1 MNATSA
7 RSPSDV
13 PFAAP
18 NPAVARFSLTVEQV
32 DGFEFRVRFDKD
44 QYEDL
49 ILDEPA
55 PLGGDRAPNAARIL
69 AAAVG
74 NCLSASLV
82 FCLKRSGIALDH
94 LDSDV
99 EVELVRNPEKRLRIG
114 HVDVTLHPRMTG
126 ERPNIVA
133 CMDKFEDFC
142 VVTQS
147 VRQGLDVRVRVDW
160 PSGQSSETK

>member
-1 MNATSA
+1 MNPASA
-7 RSPSDV
+7 RSTSNE
-13 PFAAP
+13 PFTAP
-18 NPAVARFSLTVEQV
+18 NPAVARFSLNVEQV

-55 PLGGDRAPNAARIL
+55 PLGRDSAPNAARIL

-82 FCLKRSGIALDH
+82 FCLKRAGIALDH

-99 EVELVRNPEKRLRIG
+99 EVELVRNPEKRIRIG

-126 ERPNIVA
+126 ERPDIVA

-142 VVTQS
+142 IVTQS
-147 VRQGLDVRVRVDW
+147 VRQGLDVRVHMDW
-160 PSGQSSETK
+160 PSGQSPEAK